1 MATAQLPDGSTV
13 ELPDYASEATLSN
26 LLSVMSGMSAEQ
38 QTSFSTLAGVIGA
51 GNVASQITASQSG
64 KQSSHLSNIAYSSNK
79 NVKQSQAWFSQVT
92 RHNKEHKDW
101 MKKWMGGQTP
111 QMLRG
116 LTNMMSGQGGLR
128 IW

>member
-51 GNVASQITASQSG
+51 GNVASPNCFA
-64 KQSSHLSNIAYSSNK
+64 
-79 NVKQSQAWFSQVT
+79 
-92 RHNKEHKDW
+92 
-101 MKKWMGGQTP
+101 
-111 QMLRG
+111 
-116 LTNMMSGQGGLR
+116 
-128 IW
+128 IWEAVFTFE